1 MITPFVICLSHIIFL
16 TCVTSNQRNFRSNMQ
31 NNTKKT
37 TAIAIL
43 HSDRGNVSGTI
54 RFQQDHKNL
63 TTINGEIKGLTP
75 GLHGF
80 HVHQYGDTTNGC
92 ISAGPHFNPYNK
104 THSDPTDEMR
114 HVGDLGNIVA
124 EGDGTAHINISDK
137 HVQLLGPNSII
148 GRSIVVHADQ
158 DDLGKGIGDKKNESL
173 KTGNAGARVACGIVA
188 ISA

>member
-1 MITPFVICLSHIIFL
+1 
-16 TCVTSNQRNFRSNMQ
+16 MQ

-104 THSDPTDEMR
+104 THSDPT
-114 HVGDLGNIVA
+114 
-124 EGDGTAHINISDK
+124 
-137 HVQLLGPNSII
+137 
-148 GRSIVVHADQ
+148 
-158 DDLGKGIGDKKNESL
+158 
-173 KTGNAGARVACGIVA
+173 
-188 ISA
+188 